1 MRRLN
6 HFLLAAV
13 VLPACSSFAAPGVTG
28 VAQAEPLMRL
38 AQAPSPE
45 ELKKK
50 KEQQQ
55 QPRPGGPPPGAQ
67 PSRPPGPPAQA
78 PAAPPAQR
86 PVQSAPPPAA
96 PHPAQVPP
104 PQPQRPT
111 TQAPPAPPPPGQ
123 PPHAPAQNAPP
134 TTAPLQRP
142 AQGTP
147 PQPPT
152 TPTAPLQRPAQGGP
166 PPGAPGAPGAPQ
178 HPAQGNV
185 PPPPGTP
192 GAPQRPAQGNVPPP
206 PGAPGAPGVPPQRPA
221 QGNVP
226 PPPGAPA
233 GAPPQRP
240 AQGGPP
246 PGALPPP
253 PAPTAAQTPLRPV
266 GPGGAAAGIAPQTAQ
281 GKPVLRVDGLRAERH
296 ETREG
301 DRTIIREPDRII
313 VRENDGHAFIR
324 HNEVDRF
331 RFNALNVR
339 VERRGND
346 NVTIVDRPGGER
358 IVTVLAPDGRLMR
371 RSRVFPDGREVI
383 IIDERGPPVAS
394 VFVTLPPPVIRI
406 PRERYIV
413 EAKVATPAMIYDTLM
428 APPVEPIDQPYTLD
442 QVRYS
447 YSLRERMPSIDID
460 TINFDSGSWEV
471 APDQVDRLSVI
482 AEAISKAVAR
492 NPREVFLVEGHTDA
506 VGNDVDNLSL
516 SDRRAETVG
525 LVLSDKFQ
533 VPPENL
539 VTQGYGEQYLKIPSQ
554 GPERRNRRVTVRRIT
569 PLLAGGT
576 S

>member
-1 MRRLN
+1 MQFVCCTRR
-6 HFLLAAV
+6 HRRRAGRAVDAARAGAEPGRAEEEEGTATAAAAWGSAAGGAAV
-13 VLPACSSFAAPGVTG
+13 EAARPARAGARRTAGATAGAKRAAAGSAASRAGPAAAAATADHAGSAGAAAARSAAARAGAECAADDRPVAAAGARHAAAAADHADRAAAASRAGFAA
-28 VAQAEPLMRL
+28 AR
-38 AQAPSPE
+38 
-45 ELKKK
+45 
-50 KEQQQ
+50 
-55 QPRPGGPPPGAQ
+55 R
-67 PSRPPGPPAQA
+67 SRRSRRTWCA
-78 PAAPPAQR
+78 
-86 PVQSAPPPAA
+86 
-96 PHPAQVPP
+96 
-104 PQPQRPT
+104 T
-111 TQAPPAPPPPGQ
+111 
-123 PPHAPAQNAPP
+123 
-134 TTAPLQRP
+134 
-142 AQGTP
+142 
-147 PQPPT
+147 
-152 TPTAPLQRPAQGGP
+152 
-166 PPGAPGAPGAPQ
+166 
-178 HPAQGNV
+178 
-185 PPPPGTP
+185 TP
-192 GAPQRPAQGNVPPP
+192 GAGQCAAAARRTRCATT
-206 PGAPGAPGVPPQRPA
+206 PGAGQCAAAARHSRCAATPGAGQCAAATRRARRSRRAAATSGAGQRA
-221 QGNVP
+221 
-226 PPPGAPA
+226 AA
-233 GAPPQRP
+233 ARRSRRC
-240 AQGGPP
+240 ATTT

-413 EAKVATPAMIYDTLM
+413 EAEVATPAMIYDTLV
-428 APPVEPIDQPYTLD
+428 APPIERLERPYSLD
-442 QVRYS
+442 EIRYS
-447 YSLRERMPSIDID
+447 YPLRERMPSIDID